1 MEVPTQ
7 MRPTFVRVSRSMGVP
22 RSVPAATAYRSHV
35 AFDEGAL
42 APSSS
47 RLRVAFNE
55 GVPAASSSRSRIAFD
70 EGVHLSSASCV
81 R

>member
-1 MEVPTQ
+1 
-7 MRPTFVRVSRSMGVP
+7 VP

-47 RLRVAFNE
+47 RLRVAFDE
-55 GVPAASSSRSRIAFD
+55 GVPAASSSPSCLAFD
-70 EGVHLSSASCV
+70 EVCQRHQHPLFGSRS
-81 R
+81 